1 MLRIV
6 LSFVLVLLTLPSQ
19 AGWLTTFAEAK
30 KRAAEEGKDIYLV
43 FTALEFSGACVQL
56 EKQLLSR
63 DSYCSQVADLFV
75 LVHLD
80 VSAELE
86 KGELSLLTENQ
97 MIAKKFGVGSF
108 PAAFYLDA
116 DGVTYASESGAL
128 LGSAETFPARL
139 KEKAKFHQQQ
149 DLALKQAYEKEGMAR
164 ARAIVEVLKNAPQG
178 GAEER
183 FADEFTELASLDPE
197 DSLGFQKPRLAERGF
212 RDLSEDLEEVFHKD
226 SYEEATQRIDR
237 YVEEF
242 QPQGVLLQKVLFR
255 KLAALSHAGQT
266 AAAILT
272 AEEIIT
278 VDAESSHG
286 KLAAQMLS
294 RLKKK

>member
-1 MLRIV
+1 MMRHLLFFFL
-6 LSFVLVLLTLPSQ
+6 LSLPLQAVWLKSLEEAKSQ
-19 AGWLTTFAEAK
+19 AVKA
-30 KRAAEEGKDIYLV
+30 GKEIYLV
-43 FTALEFSGACVQL
+43 FTSQEVSGACVQL
-56 EKQLLSR
+56 QKQLLSQEAFCQR
-63 DSYCSQVADLFV
+63 VAERFI
-75 LVHLD
+75 LVNLD
-80 VSAELE
+80 VPAPARE
-86 KGELSLLTENQ
+86 GEVSPRLGNEI
-97 MIAKKFGVGSF
+97 IAKNFKVESY
-108 PAAFYLDA
+108 PSAFYLNEQ
-116 DGVTYASESGAL
+116 GLSYASETGVIMTELEEFS
-128 LGSAETFPARL
+128 ARL
-139 KEKAKFHQQQ
+139 IEMSDFYRKQKE
-149 DLALKQAYEKEGMAR
+149 ALKLAYEKEGMAR

-197 DSLGFQKPRLAERGF
+197 DSLGFQKPRLAEKGF

-242 QPQGVLLQKVLFR
+242 QPQGLLLQKVLFR

-266 AAAILT
+266 EAAILT
-272 AEEIIT
+272 AEKIII

-294 RLKKK
+294 RLEKK